1 VAETFKNLIG
11 GEWCAAHDGAT
22 YEDRNPADA
31 REVVGVFAS
40 SGPEDARRAFAAA
53 EAAFPAWSETP
64 APKRGEILFRAADL
78 LLQRA
83 DAIGAEMTREEGKT
97 LPEGRAEVARAAAV
111 LRYFGGEGA
120 RLTGETVPSERPGVF
135 SFTFRRPLG
144 PVALITPW
152 NFPIA
157 IPAWKL
163 GPALACG
170 NTVVLKPAALTPLC
184 AVRLAQALQ
193 EAGLP
198 PGVLNLLTGPASRSG
213 DAILDDP
220 RLRAVSFTGSCA
232 TGAAVGGRCH
242 ARRVRS
248 QLEMGGKNPTI
259 VLRDADLEEAAEIVV
274 NAAFASTGQ
283 KCTATSRV
291 IVERPIAAAF
301 TEALVARTR
310 RLKVGN
316 GLVAGIDVGPAVD
329 DKQMQTDLEYVEIG
343 RCEGAK
349 LLCGGRRLTDGDL
362 RHGYFVEPTIF
373 GGVTPEMRIAR
384 EEIFG
389 PVLSILEASDLDE
402 ALRIANDVEFGLSAS
417 LLTRDLPAAMRY
429 IRRIQAGVI
438 MVNLPS
444 AGVEYQLPFG
454 GLKGSGSGHREQGSV
469 AIDFFSDLCTVYLK
483 A

>member
-11 GEWCAAHDGAT
+11 GEWCPAHDGAT
-22 YEDRNPADA
+22 YEDVNPADA

-40 SGPEDARRAFAAA
+40 SGAEDVRRAFAAA
-53 EAAFPAWSETP
+53 EAAFPSWSEMP

-83 DAIGAEMTREEGKT
+83 DAVGAEMTREEGKT
-97 LPEGRAEVARAAAV
+97 LPEGRAEVARAANV

-135 SFTFRRPLG
+135 AFTFRRPLG

-170 NTVVLKPAALTPLC
+170 NTVVLKPASLTPLC

-198 PGVLNLLTGPASRSG
+198 PGVLNLITGPASRSG
-213 DAILDDP
+213 DAILDDA

-232 TGAAVGGRCH
+232 TGGTVGGRCH
-242 ARRVRS
+242 ARGLRS

-259 VLRDADLEEAAEIVV
+259 VLRDADLKEAVEVVV

-291 IVERPIAAAF
+291 IVERPISAAF
-301 TEALVARTR
+301 TEAMVERTR
-310 RLKVGN
+310 RLKIGN
-316 GLVAGIDVGPAVD
+316 GLAAGVDVGPAVD
-329 DKQMQTDLEYVEIG
+329 EKQMQIDLDYIEIG
-343 RCEGAK
+343 KREGAK
-349 LLCGGRRLTDGDL
+349 LLCGGRRLADGDL
-362 RHGYFVEPTIF
+362 RHGFFVEPTIF

-389 PVLSILEASDLDE
+389 PVLSILEASDLDD
-402 ALRIANDVEFGLSAS
+402 ALKIANGVEFGLSAS
-417 LLTRDLPAAMRY
+417 LVTRDLPATMRY
-429 IRRIQAGVI
+429 LRRIQAGVI

-454 GLKGSGSGHREQGSV
+454 GLKGSSTGHREQGSV